1 MDCLRGTQVV
11 KRKPKEN
18 QRRTYIGAW
27 VIFNALSDTD
37 GIFFIN
43 TSSNIFCTS
52 VYSGEKTI
60 SNFENKAIM
69 KNIFT

>member
-1 MDCLRGTQVV
+1 MRLKFIYKFQMDCLRGTQVV

-37 GIFFIN
+37 GIFF
-43 TSSNIFCTS
+43 
-52 VYSGEKTI
+52 YI
-60 SNFENKAIM
+60 SDF
-69 KNIFT
+69 FSL